1 MRPRLRSHVQITRQ
15 HYRGRRW
22 HVVHDPT
29 SNHFYRLSPV
39 AHEFVGLLDGKR
51 PVDDA
56 WKLTL
61 QTHGDDAPTQQEV
74 VELLSQL
81 YNSNLLSADATP
93 ETEQLLR
100 RGRDRTKQRLAQQA
114 IGIMYFRMRLFNP
127 DPIIARVEPI
137 LRPAIN
143 IWGFLAWCALVVSA
157 IAALVPHTGVLFGS
171 FENAIAPANW
181 PWLAV
186 VFVIT
191 KVFHEL
197 GHGVICKRFGGLVPE
212 FGAMLLVLFP
222 APYVDA
228 SACWAFPSK
237 WRRIAVGAGGMLF
250 ELTLASVA
258 AFIWI
263 AQVKSGSDGIVRQLM
278 YNAMF
283 TAGVS
288 TVLFNANP
296 LMRFDGYYILSDLLE
311 APNLMQR
318 STQMLQHLAKKY
330 LFAMPNTRP
339 PATSRG
345 EQALL
350 IVYGAAATVYRM
362 FLFFSITLYVMS
374 KLFGIG
380 LVLAIWTAAAWFLL
394 PSGKFIHYLT
404 ANPQLHDRRQRAVF
418 VSLAILAAAVIGL
431 GMIPAPDRRHAT
443 GVVEADAGFMAGVFA
458 RTTGFV
464 EQCHVREGEIVAKGE
479 PVLTLASAEL
489 TRAIDMGIAQ
499 RDELESRLRDTQT
512 KSPAAAVRLAE
523 QLALVEHQVEF
534 LRERERA
541 LIITAPISG
550 RVLTDPSL
558 LVGSYVREGQE
569 VCQVLD
575 PLRVHVNASLSTVE
589 ARPLLELQSRGE
601 TYKVEFRRYA
611 DVARSVE
618 GVDPVVL
625 PGTRLLAHPAMTF
638 AGGGQVEPQQGDESG
653 MVAKRPR
660 FPMIVRAPEGATVG
674 VPGERVAIRVTLSP
688 RPLAAQWIDRVR
700 RIFQGLVDI

>member
-1 MRPRLRSHVQITRQ
+1 MRHCAKQQILVGLAEVAGECRCDA
-15 HYRGRRW
+15 RGHQPGEARVVGKTHTVAQYLLDVRR
-22 HVVHDPT
+22 HIVGHDP
-29 SNHFYRLSPV
+29 HDIEALYRRLT
-39 AHEFVGLLDGKR
+39 LLDFGS
-51 PVDDA
+51 A
-56 WKLTL
+56 
-61 QTHGDDAPTQQEV
+61 GEV
-74 VELLSQL
+74 VM
-81 YNSNLLSADATP
+81 T
-93 ETEQLLR
+93 
-100 RGRDRTKQRLAQQA
+100 GLAL
-114 IGIMYFRMRLFNP
+114 IEM
-127 DPIIARVEPI
+127 
-137 LRPAIN
+137 
-143 IWGFLAWCALVVSA
+143 
-157 IAALVPHTGVLFGS
+157 
-171 FENAIAPANW
+171 
-181 PWLAV
+181 
-186 VFVIT
+186 
-191 KVFHEL
+191 
-197 GHGVICKRFGGLVPE
+197 
-212 FGAMLLVLFP
+212 
-222 APYVDA
+222 
-228 SACWAFPSK
+228 ACWDIIGKQAKLP
-237 WRRIAVGAGGMLF
+237 V
-250 ELTLASVA
+250 
-258 AFIWI
+258 
-263 AQVKSGSDGIVRQLM
+263 
-278 YNAMF
+278 Y
-283 TAGVS
+283 
-288 TVLFNANP
+288 
-296 LMRFDGYYILSDLLE
+296 
-311 APNLMQR
+311 
-318 STQMLQHLAKKY
+318 QMLGGKVRDKIPAY
-330 LFAMPNTRP
+330 ANGWYTVERTPDNFA
-339 PATSRG
+339 
-345 EQALL
+345 
-350 IVYGAAATVYRM
+350 AAATVYRM